1 MIVQV
6 DESNITD
13 ASKIHS
19 ESWKDSH
26 KNICNTSFLKLHT
39 VEHQKEYL
47 RREIQAGKRV
57 YMLVEE
63 SPVGIVSVYGGLIEN
78 LYVLPEKQRKGC
90 GTKLLLFAL
99 QQCSDTPVLWILE
112 INQKAHSLYFK
123 YGFRETGKRNQ
134 LSDSLAEIEMERTI
148 FE

>member
-26 KNICNTSFLKLHT
+26 KHICSASFLELHT

-47 RREIQAGKRV
+47 HREMEAGKKV

-63 SPVGIVSVYGGLIEN
+63 NPVGIVSVYGSLIEN
-78 LYVLPEKQRKGC
+78 LYVLPDQQRKGY
-90 GTKLLLFAL
+90 GTKLLLFAV
-99 QQCSDTPVLWILE
+99 QQCTDTPVLWILDS
-112 INQKAHSLYFK
+112 NQKAHSLYFK
-123 YGFRETGKRNQ
+123 YGFRETGKRNP
-134 LSDSLAEIEMERTI
+134 LSGGLSEIEMERTL